1 MSNLPPPRPKKKRV
15 IDTFGNII
23 PENLIPMWESR
34 FEVVHVAE
42 ALRTQF
48 EEIKKASSQKTS
60 CWSGLNFNST
70 LMHLENALMQV
81 KGAIP
86 HCVCPYCHG
95 IGCLACKCVGM
106 MTKFQY
112 DTVPDDMK
120 GK

>member
-1 MSNLPPPRPKKKRV
+1 MQNLPPPRPKKKRV

-34 FEVVHVAE
+34 QEVRDVSVALCNAKVKIE
-42 ALRTQF
+42 LANKD
-48 EEIKKASSQKTS
+48 KKSA
-60 CWSGLNFNST
+60 WSGLNFNST

-95 IGCLACKCVGM
+95 LGCLACKGVGI

-112 DTVPDDMK
+112 ETVPDDMK